1 MAGKMCSPIRRVRTK
16 KGLVMAEP
24 NTLYKLIILY
34 MLEKVDF
41 PLTNTQ
47 ISNFFLE
54 KEYTDYFTIQQV
66 LHDLIDSDLIRFE
79 STHSNTQYLATT
91 AGRETLKYFQDK
103 ISDSI
108 REDVLSYFSDKKV
121 TLKQENSILADYY
134 KSTDNGYDARCR
146 IKEHGKSLL
155 DLTLHVKTKEQA
167 EAICHSWSNASGE
180 IYALLMD
187 TLLK

>member
-1 MAGKMCSPIRRVRTK
+1 
-16 KGLVMAEP
+16 MAEP

-54 KEYTDYFTIQQV
+54 KEYTDYFTVQQV
-66 LHDLIDSDLIRFE
+66 LHDLINSDLIRSE

-91 AGRETLKYFQDK
+91 AGKETLKYFQDK
-103 ISDSI
+103 VSDSI
-108 REDVLSYFSDKKV
+108 REDVLSYFSDKKLE
-121 TLKQENSILADYY
+121 LKQENSTLADYY
-134 KSTDNGYDARCR
+134 KTTDNGYDVRCR
-146 IKEHGKSLL
+146 IQERGKSLL

-167 EAICHSWSNASGE
+167 EAICHSWSDTNTE

-187 TLLK
+187 HLLK